1 MEDELGPF
9 KGDRWLRVQQVCCGR
24 ATREVLEVPKFK
36 LLMREVSIIEM
47 SMGKV
52 PMLRVPTMKVLK
64 REPFH
69 LHWKLAL

>member
-1 MEDELGPF
+1 M
-9 KGDRWLRVQQVCCGR
+9 
-24 ATREVLEVPKFK
+24 LEVPKFK
-36 LLMREVSIIEM
+36 VLMREVSIIEM